1 MASVS
6 LMSRCPRILILLVAA
21 GILGGLTHS
30 AIAQPAATKKAATR
44 KPAAKKAVTK
54 KAVTKKAAVKKAAA
68 RTTTSKK
75 QAAAQEAAKREASR
89 VVERLLR
96 DVFGIRPRVKGAP
109 LGPAAVPAKGKQPV
123 GNGDPTARDRVDL
136 LAPQDPRQAKLLR
149 QAHDWL
155 KAGQHAKVLEAVS
168 VLLNPPEA
176 ARFESDS
183 LFRSEGGRWV
193 TVRDEA
199 NRLLGVLP
207 EPFRET
213 FRTRYGAEASRR
225 LSVAEANGGEST
237 MVDVADRFFHTTAGR
252 QAANRLASRHI
263 DRGRLGLAAF
273 WLSRLLEARDPV
285 AGAAAW
291 RLKAAWVFHRVG
303 QPERVKTLLADLS
316 DAGRLRIPGVG
327 EVGRDEWL
335 GASRPA
341 ILPEPVLVDWPVFYG
356 SPARRGRAEGGAP
369 LLLSRW
375 HRRLTHRHAVA
386 AVVRELVED
395 LDDLGR
401 PMVPAFV
408 PLVVGNKAIF
418 RTLRGI
424 EVVDIDSGRV
434 LWETRP
440 EVAVESLMGGRGRVS
455 SNMSRMGGI
464 QIAQM
469 GFPGA
474 NVMSFGAVNGAPLK
488 HPLTGLLF
496 QHALHGVP
504 SSDGSQVFLVQE
516 RLLLRGALPPA
527 RFGGFNPI
535 GGSNAKQR
543 GQWNTLAAFD
553 LASGRPTW
561 EVGGVKMDEPFD
573 LPLSGT
579 RFLGAPAPQDGRL
592 YVVGEQDNEIRL
604 HVLDAET
611 GQPAWSQRI
620 AYVDG
625 PALAN
630 PARRWASSHV
640 AVADGVAVCPTTV
653 GWLVGVE
660 CSSRRILWAHRYARP
675 QPQDSSRPG
684 MPVMGGFPGGLSPGG
699 PMASAWAA
707 APPVICGDRVVFT
720 PHAEPVL
727 HCLDLYTG
735 RLLWQTKKG
744 SFVYLAGGF
753 GERVVLVG
761 SDSVAALELSDGK
774 PAWVHRL
781 SSAEG
786 RPAGRGVG
794 TQGRYH
800 LPLSSGQICTL
811 GLADGKVIGR
821 TYLPETA
828 DSGAVLGN
836 LVMSRGLVLALGPE
850 GLTGYEQREA
860 LEARIKTA
868 LENDPADGWALLKQS
883 ELALLGRDH
892 ATAMQH
898 LGRIEVSKL
907 EPGHVAR
914 YHDARRT
921 ALTGLVRSGLAA
933 DGSGVEGWIEQLSG
947 LADSPDRKRE
957 VGRLTVERAVARKQW
972 AVAVEGFRQLARD
985 FGTHRV
991 SFADDQATRVRL
1003 DRWVSGQLSDLWP
1016 KLSATLRAGLDKQ
1029 LELEATRVIAG
1040 DGRVQRHFV
1049 EVFGFHRATWPVRFH
1064 MAEKAARAGRVG
1076 AAEVIWLR
1084 LAEEAEPAVASRAG
1098 QALADFRKKRGLG
1111 GPARRAAWPQ
1121 GVEIVRAAGSSR
1133 TVRRQDLELN
1143 RQELPWYKSHR
1154 TVFDS
1159 SQQRLI
1165 VERVEDGGVTWSVP
1179 LPRSGRGSS
1188 SNYLPARA
1196 VGHQL
1201 ILYHRGIVQA
1211 VSPTTRQ
1218 MIWSYPV
1225 DVAANVSVSSRPRQ
1239 PIMVRGEQA
1248 GPQLSL
1254 MMQNTRR
1261 GPLRVV
1267 NRRVVCVSG
1276 RRRLTALETVTGEVL
1291 WQRDRVAVGTP
1302 VMGSDEIVYLA
1313 TGGPM
1318 MGRPSG
1324 FAWGMKPSAGAAA
1337 VRSPVALRVRDGKRL
1352 KIEGLADK
1360 LQGALR
1366 LEGTTITWI
1375 RNGGSVRLLGLSW
1388 TQLFVQQDDVIS
1400 GKTLWQHKLESGS
1413 RLTTLGD
1420 DHLVLLEGNG
1430 RLGRLDLAT
1439 GKLLPVG
1446 QVAPSDLKGASNL
1459 YAFQDAENLY
1469 VAVNKP
1475 LSGSYYSVNMH
1486 SIRVNGSLLAF
1497 SRTASGGPPR
1507 WRQRVDGLNLLLEKL
1522 EYSPL
1527 LLLASRQFMREGN
1540 LRYYM
1545 LKLQALDKVT
1555 GQARAT
1561 LETPSNYWSFNGL
1574 RLNLAERYLELGSYN
1589 QRIRLVAGGQQRA
1602 SAKP

>member
-6 LMSRCPRILILLVAA
+6 LMPRCPRILALLVAA
-21 GILGGLTHS
+21 GILGGLNHT
-30 AIAQPAATKKAATR
+30 AFAQPAAAKKVATQKPASKKAATKKAAT
-44 KPAAKKAVTK
+44 KEAV
-54 KAVTKKAAVKKAAA
+54 
-68 RTTTSKK
+68 SKK
-75 QAAAQEAAKREASR
+75 QAAAREAVKREASR
-89 VVERLLR
+89 AVEQLLR
-96 DVFGIRPRVKGAP
+96 GIFGGRPTVQG
-109 LGPAAVPAKGKQPV
+109 VPAKGKKPV
-123 GNGDPTARDRVDL
+123 GNGDPNARDRIDL

-168 VLLNPPEA
+168 ILLNPPEA

-183 LFRSEGGRWV
+183 LFRSAGGRWI

-199 NRLLGVLP
+199 NRLLGGLP

-213 FRTRYGAEASRR
+213 FRTRFGAEAARR
-225 LSVAEANGGEST
+225 LSEAKSHGGESA
-237 MVDVADRFFHTTAGR
+237 MVDVADRFFHTPAGR

-273 WLSRLLEARDPV
+273 WLSRLLEAGDPV

-303 QPERVKTLLADLS
+303 QPERVKTLLADLT

-401 PMVPAFV
+401 PMIPAFV

-424 EVVDIDSGRV
+424 EVVDVDSGRV

-440 EVAVESLMGGRGRVS
+440 EVAVESLMGGRGRAS
-455 SNMSRMGGI
+455 SSVSRMGGFRM
-464 QIAQM
+464 AQM
-469 GFPGA
+469 AFPGA
-474 NVMSFGAVNGAPLK
+474 NVMSFGSVNGAALS

-504 SSDGSQVFLVQE
+504 SSDGSQVFLIQE
-516 RLLLRGALPPA
+516 RLLLRGALPQG
-527 RFGGFNPI
+527 RFGGFNPF
-535 GGSNAKQR
+535 GGSTAKQP

-553 LASGRPTW
+553 LTSGRPTW
-561 EVGGVKMDEPFD
+561 EAGGAKMDEPFD
-573 LPLSGT
+573 LPLAGT
-579 RFLGAPAPQDGRL
+579 RFLGAPAPKDGRL
-592 YVVGEQDNEIRL
+592 YVVGEQNNEIRL
-604 HVLDAET
+604 YVLDAET

-620 AYVDG
+620 AYVDA

-630 PARRWASSHV
+630 PARRFASSHV
-640 AVADGVAVCPTTV
+640 AVSDGVAVCPTTV

-675 QPQDSSRPG
+675 QPQDPSRPG
-684 MPVMGGFPGGLSPGG
+684 MPKGFPGGFSPGG

-735 RLLWQTKKG
+735 RLLWKKKKG
-744 SFVYLAGGF
+744 SFLYIAGAF
-753 GERVVLVG
+753 GDRLVLVG
-761 SDSVAALELSDGK
+761 SDSVVALELSDGTS
-774 PAWVHRL
+774 AWVHRL
-781 SSAEG
+781 APADG

-811 GLADGKVIGR
+811 GLADGKVTGR

-828 DSGAVLGN
+828 EGTAVLGN
-836 LVMSRGLVLALGPE
+836 LVMSRGLVLALGPD
-850 GLTGYEQREA
+850 GLTGYEQRES
-860 LEARIKTA
+860 LEARIATS
-868 LENDPADGWALLKQS
+868 LETDPADGWALLKQS

-892 ATAMQH
+892 ATALQH
-898 LGRIEVSKL
+898 LERIEVPKL

-921 ALTGLVRSGLAA
+921 ALRGLVRSGLSA
-933 DGSGVEGWIEQLSG
+933 DGADVEGWIEQLTG

-957 VGRLTVERAVARKQW
+957 VGRLRVERAVARKRW
-972 AVAVEGFRQLARD
+972 AEAVEGFRQLARD

-1003 DRWVSGQLSDLWP
+1003 DRWVSGQLGDLWP
-1016 KLSATLRAGLDKQ
+1016 KLPATLRAELDKQ
-1029 LELEATRVIAG
+1029 LQLEATRVIAG
-1040 DGRVQRHFV
+1040 DGKAQRHFI
-1049 EVFGFHRATWPVRFH
+1049 EVIGFHRATWPVRFH
-1064 MAEKAARAGRVG
+1064 MAEQAARAGRVG

-1084 LAEEAEPAVASRAG
+1084 LANEAEPAVASRASK
-1098 QALADFRKKRGLG
+1098 ALADFRKQRGLA
-1111 GPARRAAWPQ
+1111 GPARRAVWPR

-1143 RQELPWYKSHR
+1143 HQKLPWFESHR

-1165 VERVEDGGVTWSVP
+1165 VERVEDGGVIWSVP
-1179 LPRSGRGSS
+1179 LPQSGRGGS

-1218 MIWSYPV
+1218 MIWSHAV
-1225 DVAANVSVSSRPRQ
+1225 DVAANISVSSRPRQ
-1239 PIMVRGEQA
+1239 PIMVQGEQA

-1254 MMQNTRR
+1254 MMQAARR

-1267 NRRVVCVSG
+1267 NNRVVCVSG
-1276 RRRLTALETVTGEVL
+1276 RRRLTALETSTGEVL
-1291 WQRDRVAVGTP
+1291 WQRDRVAAGTP

-1313 TGGPM
+1313 GGGPM
-1318 MGRPSG
+1318 MGRPPG
-1324 FAWGMKPSAGAAA
+1324 FSVGFLPGMMGPGGMMSSAGLPA
-1337 VRSPVALRVRDGKRL
+1337 VHPAVALRVRDGKRL
-1352 KIEGLADK
+1352 KIKGLANK

-1366 LEGTTITWI
+1366 LEGTRITWI

-1388 TQLFVQQDDVIS
+1388 TQLFVQQDDVIT
-1400 GKTLWQHKLESGS
+1400 GKTLWQHKLESDS

-1420 DHLVLLEGNG
+1420 DQLVLLESNG
-1430 RLGRLDLAT
+1430 RLGRLDLST
-1439 GKLLPVG
+1439 GKLSPVG
-1446 QVAPSDLKGASNL
+1446 QIATSDLKGASNI
-1459 YAFQDAENLY
+1459 YAFQDALNLY

-1475 LSGSYYSVNMH
+1475 LKGSYYSVNMH
-1486 SIRVNGSLLAF
+1486 SIRVNGPLLAF
-1497 SRTASGGPPR
+1497 ARNASGGPPR
-1507 WRQRVDGLNLLLEKL
+1507 WRQRVEGLNLVLEKL
-1522 EYSPL
+1522 EHSPL
-1527 LLLASRQFMREGN
+1527 LLLASRQYMREGN

-1545 LKLQALDKVT
+1545 LKLHALDKLT
-1555 GQARAT
+1555 GQVRAK

-1589 QRIRLVAGGQQRA
+1589 QRIRLVAGSQQRA